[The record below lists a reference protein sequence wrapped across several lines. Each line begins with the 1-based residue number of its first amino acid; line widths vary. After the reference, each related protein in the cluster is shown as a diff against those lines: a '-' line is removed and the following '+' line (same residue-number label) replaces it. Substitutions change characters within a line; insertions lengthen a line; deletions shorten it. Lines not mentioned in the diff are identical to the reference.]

1 MVSIVRVEIPIN
13 LYSHSENGLYS
24 DQELSDA
31 KKEKFKKKSD
41 WYLTDRARAVQ
52 SATDRVPDRSIKL
65 TFNDS
70 SFAFRSKKTR
80 ELIRASLCFKLFSV
94 EHLVENN
101 MHYMNMFKSI
111 FGEGLFN
118 MAMKMTVY
126 GQFVAGED
134 KEKIK
139 VSNG

>member
-1 MVSIVRVEIPIN
+1 MVSIWRVEIPIN

-52 SATDRVPDRSIKL
+52 SATDRAPDRSIKL

-101 MHYMNMFKSI
+101 MHYMNMFKST